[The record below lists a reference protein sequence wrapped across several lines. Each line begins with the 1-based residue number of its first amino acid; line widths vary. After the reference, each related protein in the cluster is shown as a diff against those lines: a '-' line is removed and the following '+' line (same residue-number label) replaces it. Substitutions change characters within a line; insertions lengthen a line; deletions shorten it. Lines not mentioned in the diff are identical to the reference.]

1 MASCSRRPAFAR
13 CCNMSEGSVTN
24 FFVAFDGRVKFGQTT
39 SKNLGDPKTDAM
51 SQPARISDPAFLGGV
66 LDHILGHEP
75 DLLDF
80 AAAADIDP
88 TFVLRARATLPGVNP
103 DW

>member
-1 MASCSRRPAFAR
+1 MNQQQAEVLALKAVSFLAGEDDRMSRFLALSG
-13 CCNMSEGSVTN
+13 M
-24 FFVAFDGRVKFGQTT
+24 DG
-39 SKNLGDPKTDAM
+39 GDLK
-51 SQPARISDPAFLGGV
+51 SRISDPGFLGGV

-80 AAAADIDP
+80 AEWAELPPEQIA
-88 TFVLRARATLPGVNP
+88 RARASLPGLNP

>member
-1 MASCSRRPAFAR
+1 MRQEQAETLALQALSFLVEDEDRLDRFLALSGLDQNDLR
-13 CCNMSEGSVTN
+13 
-24 FFVAFDGRVKFGQTT
+24 D
-39 SKNLGDPKTDAM
+39 
-51 SQPARISDPAFLGGV
+51 RIADQAVLGGV

>member
-1 MASCSRRPAFAR
+1 MKQEQAETLALQALSFLVEDEDRLDRFLALSGLDHNDLR
-13 CCNMSEGSVTN
+13 
-24 FFVAFDGRVKFGQTT
+24 D
-39 SKNLGDPKTDAM
+39 
-51 SQPARISDPAFLGGV
+51 RIADPAFLGGV
-66 LDHILGHEP
+66 LDHLLGHEP

-80 AAAADIDP
+80 AATADIDP

>member
-1 MASCSRRPAFAR
+1 MKQEQAETLALQALSFLVEDEDRLDLSGLDQNDLR
-13 CCNMSEGSVTN
+13 
-24 FFVAFDGRVKFGQTT
+24 D
-39 SKNLGDPKTDAM
+39 
-51 SQPARISDPAFLGGV
+51 RIADPAFLGGV

-88 TFVLRARATLPGVNP
+88 TVVLRARATLPGVNP